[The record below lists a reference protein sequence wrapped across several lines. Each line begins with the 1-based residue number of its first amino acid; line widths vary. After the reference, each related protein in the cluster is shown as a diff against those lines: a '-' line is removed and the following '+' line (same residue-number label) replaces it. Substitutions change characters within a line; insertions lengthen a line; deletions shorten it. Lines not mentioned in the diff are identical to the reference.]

1 MQCKL
6 TLTSICALI
15 AMLPLSAFACDGDHG
30 CSADTTTAMLPV
42 SWWIIGIGVA
52 FILLTLLIGLVRR
65 RVS

>member
-1 MQCKL
+1 MRRKL

-30 CSADTTTAMLPV
+30 CSAGTTMVMLPV
-42 SWWIIGIGVA
+42 SWWIISIGVA
-52 FILLTLLIGLVRR
+52 LVVLALLIGMIRR